1 MTILG
6 NSARRIRTE
15 ELHVDLDAYPDWVSG
30 KEQQPETGARVFCTG
45 GLAEVVRV
53 LGKVSDGSRLLELRL
68 EGVSQPYFVAASN
81 VRVAPR

>member
-15 ELHVDLDAYPDWVSG
+15 ELHVDADAYPDWVSG
-30 KEQQPETGARVFCTG
+30 KDQLPEPGARVFCTA
-45 GLAEVVRV
+45 GLAEVVKV

-68 EGVSQPYFVAASN
+68 EGVSQPFFVAASN